1 MLFSNQSIGLVW
13 RLFCM
18 DWFGKSVFFNK
29 ENEKLFKFEKS
40 LFSNEIY
47 KLRDILS
54 KVRSVNKSNG

>member
-1 MLFSNQSIGLVW
+1 
-13 RLFCM
+13 M

-47 KLRDILS
+47 TSLRNS
-54 KVRSVNKSNG
+54 TVSNVADTAKPYNQL

>member
-1 MLFSNQSIGLVW
+1 
-13 RLFCM
+13 M